1 MREFLDEIKGER
13 QQLDRQRR
21 ERKEREAVLQLRR
34 ELLNYNFHECPRIK
48 KEAFKDLEVD
58 DTDLIRIAL
67 IGPTGSGKTS
77 LVGKSACFYLF
88 FFFFFITLCLYSI
101 APGACERRRISGC
114 IFDVAGLHCLEMKNR
129 NRNHSIN

>member
-1 MREFLDEIKGER
+1 MFFKNNSSQEDNERGMREFLDEIKGER

-88 FFFFFITLCLYSI
+88 FFSFSSLCVCI
-101 APGACERRRISGC
+101 A
-114 IFDVAGLHCLEMKNR
+114 
-129 NRNHSIN
+129 

>member
-1 MREFLDEIKGER
+1 LFFKNNSFQEDNERGMREFLDEMKRER
-13 QQLDRQRR
+13 QQLDRQRYEKEER
-21 ERKEREAVLQLRR
+21 ERVLQLRR

-77 LVGKSACFYLF
+77 LVGKSACFYLHF
-88 FFFFFITLCLYSI
+88 FSLSSLC
-101 APGACERRRISGC
+101 
-114 IFDVAGLHCLEMKNR
+114 VCLAWLLRLTKIYNR
-129 NRNHSIN
+129 MGNI

>member
-1 MREFLDEIKGER
+1 MRELLDEMER
-13 QQLDRQRR
+13 ESQQLDRQRHEGEER
-21 ERKEREAVLQLRR
+21 ERVLQLRR
-34 ELLNYNFHECPRIK
+34 ELLNYDFRKCPKIK

-88 FFFFFITLCLYSI
+88 
-101 APGACERRRISGC
+101 
-114 IFDVAGLHCLEMKNR
+114 IFLFHHFVFV
-129 NRNHSIN
+129 